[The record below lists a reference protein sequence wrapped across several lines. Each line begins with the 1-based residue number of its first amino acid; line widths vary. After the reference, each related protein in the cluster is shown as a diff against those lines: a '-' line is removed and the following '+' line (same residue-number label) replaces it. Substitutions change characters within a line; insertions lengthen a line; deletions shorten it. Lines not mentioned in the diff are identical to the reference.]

1 MKGCSIDESSP
12 SSAGSSSITSSQSE
26 PGSYNDPRSTSS
38 LGELE
43 ELEEPS
49 IEGSGDADVGSNWT
63 DIYELVEER
72 GDMPD
77 AADAADAA
85 EDAGEALGVAEVGER
100 TAETLDL
107 LLCLSKMMTA
117 RRRLVLDKEFVC

>member
-1 MKGCSIDESSP
+1 
-12 SSAGSSSITSSQSE
+12 
-26 PGSYNDPRSTSS
+26 
-38 LGELE
+38 
-43 ELEEPS
+43 
-49 IEGSGDADVGSNWT
+49 
-63 DIYELVEER
+63 
-72 GDMPD
+72 MPD

-85 EDAGEALGVAEVGER
+85 KDAGEALGVAEVGER